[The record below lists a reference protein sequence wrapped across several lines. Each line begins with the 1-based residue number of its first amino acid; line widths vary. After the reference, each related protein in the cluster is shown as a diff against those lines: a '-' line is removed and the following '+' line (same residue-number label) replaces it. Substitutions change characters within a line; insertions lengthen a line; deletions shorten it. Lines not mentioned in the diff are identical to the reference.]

1 MRTRVRAHATGV
13 PASASEDCGV
23 PALCVGAVSSKD
35 FESIFLSCYRVRT
48 WHACSRNISAHA
60 HAHPLHPQARWLC
73 SVGLSE

>member
-48 WHACSRNISAHA
+48 WHACFCNISAHA
-60 HAHPLHPQARWLC
+60 HPLTPSFHKH
-73 SVGLSE
+73 VGCAQSG